1 MAELSELRAE
11 RLKKLENLK
20 SLGINPYPSKIEL
33 AGERISTTKAKAI
46 LESSLEGGRDEVRE
60 DVVLVG
66 RVMTIRGQGKILFID
81 LADQDGKLQ
90 VVLKVDILGEE
101 KIKIFFENIDA
112 GDFLAFSGKLFTTAR
127 GEKSLEAHDYQI
139 LSKSLLPIP
148 SSFYGLENE
157 EELLRKRYL
166 DFALNKE
173 KRDLFFRK
181 AKFWNTVR
189 DFMSEK
195 GFLEVST
202 PTIETTTGGA
212 EARPFKTFHND
223 FDMEVFMRIC
233 IGELWQKRLL
243 SGGFEKVFE
252 IGRAY
257 RNEGSSPMHLQEFTN
272 CEFYWSYAD
281 YNDGMELVKEL
292 YTKIAKEVYGK
303 TEFTLGEHTFDF
315 ANEWRLVDYVGEIKD
330 KTGIDINKAT
340 DEEIK
345 QKLISLGVKW
355 DGENRER
362 LTDTLWKYCRKQIS
376 GPAFL
381 VNHPTL
387 VSPLAKPNADKNT
400 VQRFQPLFAG
410 VEVGNGFSEL
420 NDPLIQRQNF
430 EQQQKL
436 IERGDEEAMMPD
448 WEFVEMLEHGMPPA
462 FGFGFG
468 DRMFS
473 ILEGLPMR
481 ETELFPLVKP
491 KEEKSNKKES
501 LKVAAVV
508 LNKAAGLEKW
518 QELNTVGHLC
528 AEFAGKYNGNLFYKD
543 KIQTKDNQNINL
555 NIQHA
560 ILLKETDS
568 NSSLQDFIGDAQEKS
583 LEVYTFTREMLNTT
597 NDKKVAEETKKK
609 DFVDVEFLG
618 VLVFGEKEKID
629 ALTKNF
635 GMYK

>member
-20 SLGINPYPSKIEL
+20 SLGINPYPAKIEL
-33 AGERISTTKAKAI
+33 SGEKISSAKAKELLDDSQADF
-46 LESSLEGGRDEVRE
+46 ENK
-60 DVVLVG
+60 LVAG

-81 LADQDGKLQ
+81 LADQEGKIQ

-101 KIKIFFENIDA
+101 KIKIFFENIDG
-112 GDFLAFSGKLFTTAR
+112 GDFVAFSGKLFVTQR
-127 GEKSLEAHDYQI
+127 GEKSLEATDFQI
-139 LSKSLLPIP
+139 LAKSLLPIP

-189 DFMSEK
+189 DFMNEK
-195 GFLEVST
+195 GFLEVTT

-223 FDMEVFMRIC
+223 YDIEVFMRIC

-252 IGRAY
+252 IGKAY

-281 YNDGMELVKEL
+281 YNDGMELIKEL
-292 YTKIAKEVYGK
+292 YLKIVKEVYGK

-315 ANEWRLVDYVGEIKD
+315 AQEWKMIRYVDEVKSQ
-330 KTGIDINKAT
+330 TGIDLNTAT
-340 DEEIK
+340 EEEMK
-345 QKLISLGVKW
+345 KKLIELGVKW

-362 LTDTLWKYCRKQIS
+362 LTDTLWKYCRKKIS

-381 VNHPTL
+381 VDHPSL
-387 VSPLAKPNADKNT
+387 VGPLAKPSKDGKT
-400 VQRFQPLFAG
+400 VQMFQPIFAG
-410 VEVGNGFSEL
+410 TEVGRGFSEL
-420 NDPLIQRQNF
+420 NDPEVQRNNF
-430 EQQQKL
+430 AQQQKL
-436 IERGDEEAMMPD
+436 IDRGDEEAMMPD

-462 FGFGFG
+462 FGYGFG

-473 ILEGLPMR
+473 ILEGLTMR
-481 ETELFPLVKP
+481 EAELFPLVKH
-491 KEEKSNKKES
+491 KDENNSKKET
-501 LKVAAVV
+501 LKVATVV
-508 LNKAAGLEKW
+508 LNKSANLEKW

-543 KIQTKDNQNINL
+543 KIVTKDNENINL

-560 ILLKETDS
+560 ILLKETES
-568 NSSLQDFIGDAQEKS
+568 NSSLLDFIKISKENNF
-583 LEVYTFTREMLNTT
+583 EIYVFTREMLNTT
-597 NDKKVAEETKKK
+597 NDKKVESETKQKNLE
-609 DFVDVEFLG
+609 DIEFLG

-629 ALTKNF
+629 SLTKSF
-635 GMYK
+635 GMCK